1 MMRVG
6 NARKFSLPSS
16 YLHPATS
23 CCTYLHPR
31 TQNRHLQTPPPR
43 EPRTPSPLALPIKVL
58 HTPPQP
64 TRLAFLP
71 RLPVPSP
78 PRLLGRRRQLS
89 RTDSASLQPV
99 SHVTLLCITWCR
111 AGPIRPAGCSCFD
124 EGSAGAK
131 AEAGAGGSS
140 RAHSSESWGGED
152 LWRELRRVG
161 AEEANCRLPWTSP
174 CPAISA
180 RCIHSPGISLF
191 RSGSAPEL
199 FSTLAIIISFPI
211 TTRFY
216 PQHRPRT
223 L

>member
-23 CCTYLHPR
+23 CCTYLHPANPEPPSPDAAAPR
-31 TQNRHLQTPPPR
+31 TQNPISTRPSDQGLAHAATADAPSLPATPAC
-43 EPRTPSPLALPIKVL
+43 T
-58 HTPPQP
+58 
-64 TRLAFLP
+64 
-71 RLPVPSP
+71 
-78 PRLLGRRRQLS
+78 LS
-89 RTDSASLQPV
+89 SSAAADSASLQPV